1 MHFSFPVDSFVIAD
15 HVAQGPDADEGQNY
29 DEVKHARYIRLCIAF
44 TTPGHHFWAIF
55 FRPSELRRTVAH
67 VQLVSIPK

>member
-1 MHFSFPVDSFVIAD
+1 MHGLFPVDSVSIAD

-44 TTPGHHFWAIF
+44 STPEHY
-55 FRPSELRRTVAH
+55 FRQFRHGPVKSRRTLSCAV
-67 VQLVSIPK
+67 V